1 MRMVRL
7 KRFLTYEYD
16 PRAVVWAGVVAG
28 GGMVWSGLGVVGRG
42 GLVGHTVLRDN
53 CRGFGHRMGMV
64 CMWRVMV
71 ILLSGRSGGGHM
83 GLGCRRSRAG
93 CWSRLSH

>member
-7 KRFLTYEYD
+7 KRFLTYEHN
-16 PRAVVWAGVVAG
+16 PRAVVAG

-64 CMWRVMV
+64 CMWRVVV
-71 ILLSGRSGGGHM
+71 ILLSGRSG
-83 GLGCRRSRAG
+83 
-93 CWSRLSH
+93 

>member
-16 PRAVVWAGVVAG
+16 PRAVVWGGVVAG
-28 GGMVWSGLGVVGRG
+28 GGMMWSGLGV
-42 GLVGHTVLRDN
+42 VGHTVLRDN

-64 CMWRVMV
+64 CMWRVVV
-71 ILLSGRSGGGHM
+71 ILLSGRSG
-83 GLGCRRSRAG
+83 
-93 CWSRLSH
+93 